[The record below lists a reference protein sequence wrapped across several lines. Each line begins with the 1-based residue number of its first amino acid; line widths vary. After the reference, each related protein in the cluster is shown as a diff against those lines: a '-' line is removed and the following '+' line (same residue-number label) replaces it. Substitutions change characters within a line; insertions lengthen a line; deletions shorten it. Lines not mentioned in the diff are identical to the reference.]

1 MKIIREAEEKKG
13 KKEVEVTTDTED
25 KLKKKIIKLLKNDGK
40 GHHHAKWAARLE
52 DFILKIVPRSEKPTF
67 VAAMSWP
74 DITIYVSDGFVTN
87 DPDIFYQLSVLMRH
101 ELAHYL
107 LQHDIRMA
115 KYIQDKYGEEYW
127 KHYKLSN
134 LLHEG
139 LNIIMDFEISN
150 KVYTQEDDKDVVRNL
165 HDSARY
171 LPGLVTETLTN
182 GWEDKNL
189 IEMYE
194 AVEDTIDQVK
204 KSILA
209 KWDALDLTSMIST
222 SKKDYVRNFVVGKL
236 HSYSDINHPTGFF
249 CTLDEF
255 IAGTKKNAL
264 YHFAPF
270 DDGNSICVAKFTSL
284 SNFYQEII
292 VKIAKEFVAANGYTR
307 QDVRDRVAEIGKTS
321 PLEPYS
327 LKTNKK
333 KELIKIYNPEE
344 KFLAIDALKAMLHSL
359 DEYDTW
365 YAKIQK
371 VLSDTKYSDADRQR
385 ILDEINK

>member
-1 MKIIREAEEKKG
+1 
-13 KKEVEVTTDTED
+13 
-25 KLKKKIIKLLKNDGK
+25 
-40 GHHHAKWAARLE
+40 
-52 DFILKIVPRSEKPTF
+52 
-67 VAAMSWP
+67 
-74 DITIYVSDGFVTN
+74 
-87 DPDIFYQLSVLMRH
+87 
-101 ELAHYL
+101 
-107 LQHDIRMA
+107 
-115 KYIQDKYGEEYW
+115 
-127 KHYKLSN
+127 
-134 LLHEG
+134 
-139 LNIIMDFEISN
+139 
-150 KVYTQEDDKDVVRNL
+150 
-165 HDSARY
+165 
-171 LPGLVTETLTN
+171 
-182 GWEDKNL
+182 
-189 IEMYE
+189 
-194 AVEDTIDQVK
+194 
-204 KSILA
+204 
-209 KWDALDLTSMIST
+209 MIST
-222 SKKDYVRNFVVGKL
+222 SKKDYVRNFIVGKL

-284 SNFYQEII
+284 SDFYQEII